1 MGGARR
7 MSGDRRLGPF
17 GLIGLSGSVS
27 MVALM
32 APGAVLAQEETTLP
46 EIRVIAPT
54 PVPASPRRP
63 ARPAPAQPTRQART
77 QPQAPAPPVAA
88 PPTPEPGLIDR
99 DKVPSTTHTLTSQ
112 DFQPWLAPTV
122 TDALT
127 RVVPSVSTSDTAV
140 NPFQPDLTYRGFLA
154 SPTVGTPQ
162 GLAIYQNGVRINESF
177 GDTVNWDFIP
187 ERAIRR
193 LDLFP
198 SNPVFGLNA
207 IGGAISIEMKNGFN
221 YKGGEIEGIVGS
233 FGRRSVGAQYGAE
246 KDNVAFYAAADAI
259 NDSGWRQR
267 SPSELR
273 RIYTDVGVRGDDAE
287 FHLNFT
293 GASNRFGALAPT
305 PIEMLNRNWSSV
317 YTSPQTYKNQLAFL
331 NATGSYRLS
340 DTWTV
345 KGNAYI
351 RSFRQQH
358 VDGNVSEAQPC
369 DPGPGLCFGDTTTP
383 LIGLNGNQVPDIL
396 GGAIAGSIDR
406 TQTNAVTVGGTVQA
420 ASSDKLFGR
429 ENQFVVGASLD
440 HGDVRFKAAS
450 ELGTIGSD
458 LFITGTGVII
468 AQPDGVVAPVD
479 LKTRNTYYGFYAT
492 DTIDLTSRLSL
503 TAGGRF
509 NLAQIKLLDQL
520 GDDLNG
526 SHQFS
531 RFNPVIGATYK
542 LTPNATLYAGYSE
555 ANRAPTPSELA
566 CSDPARPC
574 LLDNFLVSDP
584 PLKQVVTRT
593 YEAGIRGQL
602 PLGKTDRFNWSFGVF
617 TADSADDIIRVLSE
631 IAGRGSFQNAGTT
644 RRQGIE
650 ASANYSTGPWT
661 VFATYSLV
669 DATFRDTLT
678 LASPHNPLAD
688 NGEITVRPGN
698 RLPGVPR
705 HRFKAGADYKVWDDW
720 TVGADM
726 IAVSGQYLVGDE
738 SNLNPKL
745 PGYWVANLHTTYK
758 VSKQVEVFGMV
769 RNVFDKRYY
778 TAGTFFEVDAV
789 PFLGLSDPRTVS
801 PGAPRAFYAGLRG
814 KF

>member
-1 MGGARR
+1 
-7 MSGDRRLGPF
+7 MSGVHRRLGLF
-17 GLIGLSGSVS
+17 DLIGLFGSVS
-27 MVALM
+27 MAALM

-63 ARPAPAQPTRQART
+63 ARPAPTPATRQTRT
-77 QPQAPAPPVAA
+77 QTSAPAPVAA

-99 DKVPSTTHTLTSQ
+99 DKVPSTVQTLTSQ
-112 DFQPWLAPTV
+112 DFQPWVAPTV

-154 SPTVGTPQ
+154 SPTIGTPQ

-193 LDLFP
+193 LDVFP

-340 DTWTV
+340 DTWTI
-345 KGNAYI
+345 KGNTYI

-369 DPGPGLCFGDTTTP
+369 NPGPGLCFGDLTTP
-383 LIGLNGNQVPDIL
+383 LIGLDGNQVPDIL

-440 HGDVRFKAAS
+440 HGDVRFKASS

-520 GDDLNG
+520 GADLNG

-542 LTPNATLYAGYSE
+542 LTPDVTVYAGYSE
-555 ANRAPTPSELA
+555 ANRAPTPVELA
-566 CSDPARPC
+566 CADPARPC

-584 PLKQVVTRT
+584 PLKQVVSHT

-602 PLGKTDRFNWSFGVF
+602 PLGKADRFNWSFGVF
-617 TADSADDIIRVLSE
+617 TTDSDDDIIRVRSE
-631 IAGRGSFQNAGTT
+631 IAGRGFFQNAGTT

-650 ASANYSTGPWT
+650 ASANYSSGPWT
-661 VFATYSLV
+661 VFATYSLI
-669 DATFRDTLT
+669 DATFRDTISLS
-678 LASPHNPLAD
+678 SPNNPLAD
-688 NGEITVRPGN
+688 DGQITVRPGN
-698 RLPGVPR
+698 HLPGVPR
-705 HRFKAGADYKVWDDW
+705 HRFKAGADYVVWDGW

-769 RNVFDKRYY
+769 RNLFDKRYY
-778 TAGTFFEVDAV
+778 TAGTFFEADAI

>member
-1 MGGARR
+1 MYGAYGTKLL
-7 MSGDRRLGPF
+7 M
-17 GLIGLSGSVS
+17 GLSGSVS
-27 MVALM
+27 LVALM
-32 APGAVLAQEETTLP
+32 APYAVLAQQETTLP

-54 PVPASPRRP
+54 PVPATPRRA
-63 ARPAPAQPTRQART
+63 ARPAPAPATRQART
-77 QPQAPAPPVAA
+77 QAPTPTPAPVAA
-88 PPTPEPGLIDR
+88 PPTPEPGLIER
-99 DKVPSTTHTLTSQ
+99 DKVPSAIQTLTPQ
-112 DFQPWLAPTV
+112 DFQPWVAPTV

-162 GLAIYQNGVRINESF
+162 GLAIYQNGVRINEAF

-193 LDLFP
+193 LDVFP

-246 KDNVAFYAAADAI
+246 KDNVAFYAAADAL

-273 RIYTDVGVRGDDAE
+273 RIYTDVGVRGDDTE

-305 PIEMLNRNWSSV
+305 PIEMLNRSWSSV

-340 DTWTV
+340 DTWTI

-358 VDGNVSEAQPC
+358 VDGNVSEARPC
-369 DPGPGLCFGDTTTP
+369 DPGPGLCFGDDTTP
-383 LIGLNGNQVPDIL
+383 LIGLDGNQVPDIL

-406 TQTNAVTVGGTVQA
+406 TRTNAVTVGGTVQA

-429 ENQFVVGASLD
+429 DNQFVIGASLD
-440 HGDVRFKAAS
+440 HGDVRFKASS

-458 LFITGTGVII
+458 LFITGTGVILGD
-468 AQPDGVVAPVD
+468 PVAPVD
-479 LKTRNTYYGFYAT
+479 LNTRNTYYGFYLT

-509 NLAQIKLLDQL
+509 NLAQIRLEDQL

-542 LTPNATLYAGYSE
+542 LTPDVTVYAGYSE
-555 ANRAPTPSELA
+555 ANRAPTPAELA
-566 CSDPARPC
+566 CADPARPC

-584 PLKQVVTRT
+584 PLKQVVSHT

-602 PLGKTDRFNWSFGVF
+602 ALGKNERFNWSFGVF
-617 TADSADDIIRVLSE
+617 TTDSDDDIIRVRSE
-631 IAGRGSFQNAGTT
+631 IAGRGFFQNAGTT

-650 ASANYSTGPWT
+650 ASANYSSDRWT
-661 VFATYSLV
+661 VFATYSLI
-669 DATFRDTLT
+669 DATFRNTLT
-678 LASPHNPLAD
+678 LDSPNNPLAD

-698 RLPGVPR
+698 HLPGVPR
-705 HRFKAGADYKVWDDW
+705 HRFKAGVDYKVWDDW
-720 TVGADM
+720 TVGGDM
-726 IAVSGQYLVGDE
+726 VAVSGQYLGGDE

-745 PGYWVANLHTTYK
+745 PGYWVANLHTNYK
-758 VSKQVEVFGMV
+758 VSRQVEVFGMV

-778 TAGTFFEVDAV
+778 TAGTFFEADAI
-789 PFLGLSDPRTVS
+789 PFLGLTDPRTVS